1 MLVLRNITKVYR
13 MGSEDLRVLKGVSMS
28 VKSGEFVAIMG
39 PSGSGKSTLMNI
51 IGILDAPTEGAY
63 ELDGIPVEKLSGDE
77 QSEFRGKKVGFIFQG
92 YNLIPRL
99 TALEQVM
106 LPLAYQG
113 IGKTERKKRALA
125 ALDRVGLSDKAD
137 NRPNEMSGGQMQRV
151 AIARAV
157 VGNPAIILADE
168 PTGAL
173 DTKTGA
179 EILDILKSLHKEGKT
194 IVLITHDP
202 SIGAMAERIIHVK
215 DGMIE

>member
-1 MLVLRNITKVYR
+1 
-13 MGSEDLRVLKGVSMS
+13 MG
-28 VKSGEFVAIMG
+28 
-39 PSGSGKSTLMNI
+39 
-51 IGILDAPTEGAY
+51 
-63 ELDGIPVEKLSGDE
+63 
-77 QSEFRGKKVGFIFQG
+77 
-92 YNLIPRL
+92 
-99 TALEQVM
+99 
-106 LPLAYQG
+106 LA
-113 IGKTERKKRALA
+113 
-125 ALDRVGLSDKAD
+125 DKAG

-173 DTKTGA
+173 DTKTGK

-194 IVLITHDP
+194 IILITHDP